1 MKKKK
6 DIKPPLK
13 FDEMTND
20 RLAEAVFGK
29 RLKKK
34 LDKIAHGNNPESQFD
49 KK

>member
-6 DIKPPLK
+6 GIKPPLK
-13 FDEMTND
+13 YDEMTND

-34 LDKIAHGNNPESQFD
+34 LDKIAHGNNPESQSD
-49 KK
+49 KI

>member
-1 MKKKK
+1 MKKNK
-6 DIKPPLK
+6 DVKPALK

-34 LDKIAHGNNPESQFD
+34 LDKIAHSGELGHKSNQ
-49 KK
+49 K